1 MASFAAGKLEKA
13 VLSAIDSIPSSNR
26 KRELNAR
33 EMSNYEKKSF
43 SDIFLVNFDSEEQL
57 AR

>member
-13 VLSAIDSIPSSNR
+13 VLAAIDSIPSSNR

-33 EMSNYEKKSF
+33 EMSNYEKVSS
-43 SDIFLVNFDSEEQL
+43 SDIFLVNFDSQEQL